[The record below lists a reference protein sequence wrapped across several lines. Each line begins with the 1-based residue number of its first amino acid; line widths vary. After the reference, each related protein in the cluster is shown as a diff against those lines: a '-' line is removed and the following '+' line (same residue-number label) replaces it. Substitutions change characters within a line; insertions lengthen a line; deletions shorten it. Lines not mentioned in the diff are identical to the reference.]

1 MTIFG
6 NNRKAVIGEMSRT
19 YWDEKTEEDIE
30 AQKCLHLERLP
41 RKTGGFRDD
50 ESMEPQFFK

>member
-19 YWDEKTEEDIE
+19 YWDEKTEEDRGPE
-30 AQKCLHLERLP
+30 VL
-41 RKTGGFRDD
+41 T
-50 ESMEPQFFK
+50 S